1 MIRHKLLA
9 LALLVG
15 SVLPRGG
22 AWAAELHFDYVTS
35 HTGAGPLMTQQF
47 RVSKQ
52 AVEVTMAPSTIYLYT
67 RADQRLY
74 VINHTTKTYIPVDG
88 QMLAQLGTH
97 LAKQR
102 DRVREILA
110 KEPADGNPVVR
121 NALETSIAQIDNA
134 IQSANSLAQRKKVD
148 MKASKTGARK
158 TYGGFECETYRIS
171 ISGGTGDGCYA
182 SLDQFGVAEEFM
194 QAAIDA
200 LGAIEAMSG
209 VSSPFTA
216 VAGAFPATPCWVPG
230 RWASRRASKTSR
242 SSRPAR
248 RTVWSVCRRATSARG
263 WRRPDATHAPSMA
276 APGCFVSRRGGG
288 FQLATNAPVN
298 SVHCGG
304 VFVARG
310 TETTN
315 SDRRRASDAGDWAA
329 AYGPGCPRFSLSR

>member
-216 VAGAFPATPCWVPG
+216 VAGAFPVHTLLGAGAMGVKASLENFKVVTPSPQDSLVG
-230 RWASRRASKTSR
+230 L
-242 SSRPAR
+242 PAGY
-248 RTVWSVCRRATSARG
+248 VSQG
-263 WRRPDATHAPSMA
+263 LAP
-276 APGCFVSRRGGG
+276 P
-288 FQLATNAPVN
+288 
-298 SVHCGG
+298 
-304 VFVARG
+304 
-310 TETTN
+310 
-315 SDRRRASDAGDWAA
+315 
-329 AYGPGCPRFSLSR
+329 